1 MVLGLGESRARHEY
15 DAWGFAKNNY
25 KVMFNRY

>member
-1 MVLGLGESRARHEY
+1 MVLGLGECHVRHEY

-25 KVMFNRY
+25 KVMFNHY